1 MTARREQRLALLLR
15 GINVGGRKL
24 PMADLRALLTG
35 LGHTDVKTI
44 LASGQAIVTSDR
56 DPAEVAAELEERLAA
71 DAGLRTEVMVR
82 TGAEMAE
89 IVAASPYPGADGDG
103 ARHAVMFYR
112 GTVTAK
118 QLERLDPAKYAPD
131 EFVARGREIYLRLP
145 NGFADS
151 KLSLDVLKLKNPA
164 TGRNWNTVRKLEALT
179 APGAGEEAQR
189 RPIP

>member
-1 MTARREQRLALLLR
+1 MSHQRLALLLR

-24 PMADLRALLTG
+24 PMADLRALLTE

-44 LASGQAIVTSDR
+44 LASGQAVVTSDR
-56 DPAEVAAELEERLAA
+56 APDEVAAELEQRLAV

-82 TGAEMAE
+82 TGAEIAA
-89 IVAASPYPGADGDG
+89 IVAANPFPGADADG

-112 GTVTAK
+112 EEVTAK
-118 QLERLDPAKYAPD
+118 HLERLDPAKYAPD
-131 EFVARGREIYLRLP
+131 EFVAHGREIYLHLP

-151 KLSLDVLKLKNPA
+151 KLGLDVLKLRIAA

-179 APGAGEEAQR
+179 A
-189 RPIP
+189 